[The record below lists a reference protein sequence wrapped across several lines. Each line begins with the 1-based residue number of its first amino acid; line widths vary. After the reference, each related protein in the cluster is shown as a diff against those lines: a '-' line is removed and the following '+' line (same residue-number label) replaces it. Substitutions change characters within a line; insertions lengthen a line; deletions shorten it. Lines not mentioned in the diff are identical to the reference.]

1 MANFLIPVAIGIGA
15 NLLLSLFAPKPP
27 VQQKGRIEDTG
38 VPDAEYGKSL
48 SYPFGKV
55 RKEGLTM
62 MWGIPL
68 KEVVTTERQG
78 GKGGGG
84 GQTTEVY
91 TYFLTAAYPIARK
104 IGSVR
109 RVWMNGVLVYNSETN
124 DEKSLKFIEYT
135 TIYIGNQTTPSSV
148 IQSKESNPV
157 PAFTGMSFL
166 IFNNYPIANYD
177 GTGFPAI
184 DVEVI
189 GESGDN
195 PKIKDILK
203 TICKLASRTDDQ
215 IDVTDIPDD
224 YRIQGFDLLFDGTS
238 FADQLEELMR
248 AFFIVAREPKDKII
262 FKRQE
267 QLSDPI
273 FIPKSSFGS
282 KKFGENPID
291 INEKKLTHFRETPS
305 AVTVSGLNVLKNHET
320 ITVVAKD
327 PSDTHTN
334 ELSFQTKLIDI
345 DEFFMNTAS
354 RILFLGKTQSK
365 TFSKMFLLPAW
376 ENLKVGDIIFTNDN
390 NNYHQELMQITKK
403 VRGVNYLIEIEAT
416 RFQGVEYLPNIP
428 IDNEFQG
435 VGYLPDISINNEF
448 PPDNNTPRPYGR
460 ANAIPIECPI
470 VNNSQDTD
478 IGIYV
483 AIEGN
488 SSFSK
493 GALFYSDDNG
503 SSYDFAVGNVV
514 NSVTGTVLSFSPN
527 FNNASPNFIDDL
539 NWIRVSMNSGQLEPV
554 TLETFLS
561 GKQLGW
567 FSTGEIIAFKNAVIV
582 SNNPL
587 TFDISYTIRGVKGT
601 EPAISKHIIGEKFV
615 LLTNYL
621 VRLPLNL
628 SDINRKY
635 LLKVVPNGLLETDIE
650 DETTHTITLE
660 GLKPF
665 PCAVRGE
672 KDNNDLIITWYRRT
686 RLNGRWI
693 DYIDIAYAAGEL
705 DSYVIKIYDGDT
717 IKREWSVS
725 SARSVVYT
733 ESQQIADWGSVQ
745 TAYTIR
751 VFQNSSYPVPFKES
765 LATII

>member
-27 VQQKGRIEDTG
+27 TQQKGKIEDTG
-38 VPDAEYGKSL
+38 VPDAEYGRSL
-48 SYPFGKV
+48 SYPFGRV

-109 RVWMNGVLVYNSETN
+109 RVWMNSILVYNSETN
-124 DEKSLKFIEYT
+124 DEKSLKFIEHT
-135 TIYIGNQTTPSSV
+135 TIYTGNQTTPSSV

-166 IFNNYPIANYD
+166 IFDNYPIANYD

-184 DVEVI
+184 DIEVI

-215 IDVTDIPDD
+215 IDVTDIPND

-267 QLSDPI
+267 QSSDPI

-291 INEKKLTHFRETPS
+291 LNEKTLTHFRETPS
-305 AVTVSGLNVLKNHET
+305 AVTVSGLNVLKNYET
-320 ITVVAKD
+320 ITAVAKD

-334 ELSFQTKLIDI
+334 ELSFQTRLIDI
-345 DEFFMNTAS
+345 DTLFMNIAS
-354 RILFLGKTQSK
+354 KILFLGKTQSK
-365 TFSKMFLLPAW
+365 TFSKMLLLPAW
-376 ENLKVGDIIFTNDN
+376 ENLKVGDVIFTDDN

-416 RFQGVEYLPNIP
+416 RFQGV
-428 IDNEFQG
+428 
-435 VGYLPDISINNEF
+435 GYLPDISIDNEF
-448 PPDNNTPRPYGR
+448 PPDNDTPRPYGR

-470 VNNSQDTD
+470 VNSRDTD

-488 SSFSK
+488 SSFRK

-503 SSYDFAVGNVV
+503 LSYDFAVGNVV

-527 FNNASPNFIDDL
+527 FNNASPSFIDDS
-539 NWIRVSMNSGQLEPV
+539 NWIRISMNSGQLEPV

-567 FSTGEIIAFKNAVIV
+567 FSTGEIIAFKNAAIV
-582 SNNPL
+582 SSNPL

-628 SDINRKY
+628 SDINREY

-650 DETTHTITLE
+650 EEVSHAITLE

-705 DSYVIKIYDGDT
+705 NSYVVRIYDEST

-745 TAYTIR
+745 SAYTIR

-765 LATII
+765 LATTI

>member
-1 MANFLIPVAIGIGA
+1 VANFLIPVAIGVGA

-27 VQQKGRIEDTG
+27 TQQKGKIEDTG
-38 VPDAEYGKSL
+38 VPDAEYGRSL

-55 RKEGLTM
+55 RKEGLNM

-68 KEVVTTERQG
+68 KEVVTSERQG

-109 RVWMNGVLVYNSETN
+109 RVWMNNILVYNSETN
-124 DEKSLKFIEYT
+124 DEKSLKFIEHT
-135 TIYIGNQTTPSSV
+135 TIYTGNQTTPSSV

-166 IFNNYPIANYD
+166 LFDNYPIANYD
-177 GTGFPAI
+177 GTGFPTV

-189 GESGDN
+189 GESGEN
-195 PKIKDILK
+195 PTIKDILK
-203 TICKLASRTDDQ
+203 TICKLAGRTDDQ
-215 IDVTDIPDD
+215 IDVTDIPNS
-224 YRIQGFDLLFDGTS
+224 YQIRGFDLSYDGTS

-267 QLSDPI
+267 QSSDPI
-273 FIPKSSFGS
+273 FIHKSSFGS

-291 INEKKLTHFRETPS
+291 LNEKKLTHFRETPS
-305 AVTVSGLNVLKNHET
+305 AVTVSGLNVLKNYET
-320 ITVVAKD
+320 ITAVAKD
-327 PSDTHTN
+327 PSDTYVN

-345 DEFFMNTAS
+345 DMFFMNIAS
-354 RILFLGKTQSK
+354 KILFLGKTQSK

-376 ENLKVGDIIFTNDN
+376 ENLKVGDVIFTNDN
-390 NNYHQELMQITKK
+390 NNYHQELLQITKK

-416 RFQGVEYLPNIP
+416 RFQGVGYLPDTD
-428 IDNEFQG
+428 IDNEF
-435 VGYLPDISINNEF
+435 S
-448 PPDNNTPRPYGR
+448 PDNNTPRPYGR
-460 ANAIPIECPI
+460 ADAIPIECPI
-470 VNNSQDTD
+470 VDNQHTD
-478 IGIYV
+478 VGIYV
-483 AIEGN
+483 AIAGN
-488 SSFSK
+488 SSFVR
-493 GALFYSDDNG
+493 GALFYSDNNG
-503 SSYDFAVGNVV
+503 ASYNFAVGNVGK
-514 NSVTGTVLSFSPN
+514 SVTGAVLGFSPN
-527 FNNASPNFIDDL
+527 FNNASPNFIDEL
-539 NWIRVSMNSGQLEPV
+539 NWIRVSMNSGGLEPV

-567 FSTGEIIAFKNAVIV
+567 FSTGEIIAFKNVTIV

-601 EPAISKHIIGEKFV
+601 EPAISKHIVGEKFV

-628 SDINRKY
+628 SDINREY
-635 LLKVVPNGLLETDIE
+635 LFKVVPNGLLETDIE
-650 DETTHTITLE
+650 EEASHTITLE

-665 PCAVRGE
+665 PCAATRE
-672 KDNNDLIITWYRRT
+672 KNNNDLTIIWYRRT

-693 DYIDIAYAAGEL
+693 DYLDIAYAAGEL
-705 DSYVIKIYDGDT
+705 DSYVVRVYDGAT
-717 IKREWSVS
+717 VKREWSVTS
-725 SARSVVYT
+725 SRSVIYT
-733 ESQQIADWGSVQ
+733 EAQQIADWGSIQ
-745 TAYTIR
+745 LAYTVR

-765 LATII
+765 LATIV

>member
-1 MANFLIPVAIGIGA
+1 V
-15 NLLLSLFAPKPP
+15 
-27 VQQKGRIEDTG
+27 TG
-38 VPDAEYGKSL
+38 
-48 SYPFGKV
+48 
-55 RKEGLTM
+55 
-62 MWGIPL
+62 
-68 KEVVTTERQG
+68 
-78 GKGGGG
+78 
-84 GQTTEVY
+84 
-91 TYFLTAAYPIARK
+91 
-104 IGSVR
+104 
-109 RVWMNGVLVYNSETN
+109 
-124 DEKSLKFIEYT
+124 
-135 TIYIGNQTTPSSV
+135 
-148 IQSKESNPV
+148 
-157 PAFTGMSFL
+157 
-166 IFNNYPIANYD
+166 
-177 GTGFPAI
+177 
-184 DVEVI
+184 
-189 GESGDN
+189 
-195 PKIKDILK
+195 
-203 TICKLASRTDDQ
+203 
-215 IDVTDIPDD
+215 
-224 YRIQGFDLLFDGTS
+224 
-238 FADQLEELMR
+238 
-248 AFFIVAREPKDKII
+248 EPKDKII

-267 QLSDPI
+267 QSSDPI

-291 INEKKLTHFRETPS
+291 LNEKKLTHFRETPS
-305 AVTVSGLNVLKNHET
+305 AVTVSGLNVLKNYET
-320 ITVVAKD
+320 ITAVAKD

-345 DEFFMNTAS
+345 DMLFMNIAS
-354 RILFLGKTQSK
+354 KILFLGKTQSK

-376 ENLKVGDIIFTNDN
+376 ENLKVGDIIFTDNN

-416 RFQGVEYLPNIP
+416 RFQGV
-428 IDNEFQG
+428 
-435 VGYLPDISINNEF
+435 GYLPDIPIDNEF
-448 PPDNNTPRPYGR
+448 PPDNNIPRPYNEFPPDNNIPRPYGR

-470 VNNSQDTD
+470 VSSRDAD
-478 IGIYV
+478 MGIYV

-488 SSFSK
+488 SSFNR

-503 SSYDFAVGNVV
+503 LSYDFAVGNVA

-527 FNNASPNFIDDL
+527 FNNASPSFIDDS

-567 FSTGEIIAFKNAVIV
+567 FSTGEIIAFKNAAIV

-601 EPAISKHIIGEKFV
+601 EPAISRHIIGEKFV

-621 VRLPLNL
+621 VRYPLNL
-628 SDINRKY
+628 SDINREY

-650 DETTHTITLE
+650 EEVSHTITLE

-686 RLNGRWI
+686 RLDGRWI

-705 DSYVIKIYDGDT
+705 DSYVVRIYDGNT
-717 IKREWSVS
+717 IKREWSVL

-733 ESQQIADWGSVQ
+733 EAQQIADWGSVQ
-745 TAYTIR
+745 SAYTVR

>member
-1 MANFLIPVAIGIGA
+1 VANFLIPVAIGIGA

-27 VQQKGRIEDTG
+27 TQQKGKIEDTG

-68 KEVVTTERQG
+68 KEVVTSERQG

-109 RVWMNGVLVYNSETN
+109 RVWMNSVLVYNSETN
-124 DEKSLKFIEYT
+124 DERSLKFIEHT
-135 TIYIGNQTTPSSV
+135 TIYTGNQTTPSSV

-166 IFNNYPIANYD
+166 VFNNYPIANYD
-177 GTGFPAI
+177 GTGFPTI
-184 DVEVI
+184 DIEVI
-189 GESGDN
+189 GESGNN

-203 TICKLASRTDDQ
+203 TICKLAGRTDDQ

-267 QLSDPI
+267 QSSDPI

-305 AVTVSGLNVLKNHET
+305 AVTVSGLNFLKNYET

-345 DEFFMNTAS
+345 DMFFMNTAS

-376 ENLKVGDIIFTNDN
+376 ENLKVGDVIFTNDN

-416 RFQGVEYLPNIP
+416 RFQGV
-428 IDNEFQG
+428 
-435 VGYLPDISINNEF
+435 GYLPDIPIDNEF

-470 VNNSQDTD
+470 VNSRDKD

-488 SSFSK
+488 SGFTR

-503 SSYDFAVGNVV
+503 LSYDFAVGNVV

-527 FNNASPNFIDDL
+527 FNNASPSFIDDL

-601 EPAISKHIIGEKFV
+601 EPAISRHIIGEKFV

-621 VRLPLNL
+621 VRFPLNL
-628 SDINRKY
+628 SDINREY

-650 DETTHTITLE
+650 EEVSHTITLE

-672 KDNNDLIITWYRRT
+672 KGNNDLIITWYRRT

-693 DYIDIAYAAGEL
+693 DYIDIAYASGEL
-705 DSYVIKIYDGDT
+705 DGYVVRIYDEST
-717 IKREWSVS
+717 VKREWSVS

-733 ESQQIADWGSVQ
+733 EAQQIADWGSVQ
-745 TAYTIR
+745 SAYTVR

-765 LATII
+765 LATIL

>member
-1 MANFLIPVAIGIGA
+1 VANFLIPVAIGIGA

-27 VQQKGRIEDTG
+27 TQQKGKIEDTG
-38 VPDAEYGKSL
+38 VPDAEYGRSL
-48 SYPFGKV
+48 SYPFGRV

-68 KEVVTTERQG
+68 KEVVTSERQG

-109 RVWMNGVLVYNSETN
+109 RVWMNSVLVYNSETN
-124 DEKSLKFIEYT
+124 DEKSLKFIEHT
-135 TIYIGNQTTPSSV
+135 TIYTGNQTTPSSV

-166 IFNNYPIANYD
+166 VFNNYPIANYD
-177 GTGFPAI
+177 GTGFPTI
-184 DVEVI
+184 DIEVI
-189 GESGDN
+189 GESGNN
-195 PKIKDILK
+195 PKIKNILK
-203 TICKLASRTDDQ
+203 TICKLAGRTDDQ
-215 IDVTDIPDD
+215 IDVTDIPND
-224 YRIQGFDLLFDGTS
+224 YQIQGFDLLFDGTS

-248 AFFIVAREPKDKII
+248 AFFIVTGEPKDKII

-267 QLSDPI
+267 QSSDPI

-291 INEKKLTHFRETPS
+291 LNEKKLTHFRETPS
-305 AVTVSGLNVLKNHET
+305 AVTVSGLNVLKNYET
-320 ITVVAKD
+320 ITAVAKD

-345 DEFFMNTAS
+345 DMLFMNIAS
-354 RILFLGKTQSK
+354 KILFLGKTQSK

-376 ENLKVGDIIFTNDN
+376 ENLKVGDIIFTDNN

-416 RFQGVEYLPNIP
+416 RFQGV
-428 IDNEFQG
+428 
-435 VGYLPDISINNEF
+435 GYLPDIPIDNEF
-448 PPDNNTPRPYGR
+448 PPDNNIPRPYGR

-470 VNNSQDTD
+470 VSSRDAD
-478 IGIYV
+478 MGIYV

-488 SSFSK
+488 SSFNR

-503 SSYDFAVGNVV
+503 LSYDFAIGNVA

-527 FNNASPNFIDDL
+527 FNNASPSFIDDS

-567 FSTGEIIAFKNAVIV
+567 FSTGEIIAFKNAAIV

-601 EPAISKHIIGEKFV
+601 EPAISRHIIGEKFV

-621 VRLPLNL
+621 VRYPLNL
-628 SDINRKY
+628 SDINREY

-650 DETTHTITLE
+650 EEVSHTITLE

-686 RLNGRWI
+686 RLDGRWI

-705 DSYVIKIYDGDT
+705 DSYVVRIYDGDT
-717 IKREWSVS
+717 IKREWSVL

-733 ESQQIADWGSVQ
+733 EAQQIADWGSVQ
-745 TAYTIR
+745 SAYTVR

>member
-27 VQQKGRIEDTG
+27 TQQKGKIEDTG
-38 VPDAEYGKSL
+38 VPDAEYGRSL

-62 MWGIPL
+62 MWGVPL
-68 KEVVTTERQG
+68 KEVVTSERQG

-109 RVWMNGVLVYNSETN
+109 RVWMNSVLVYNSETN

-135 TIYIGNQTTPSSV
+135 TIYTGNQTTPSSV
-148 IQSKESNPV
+148 IQSEESNPV

-166 IFNNYPIANYD
+166 LFNSYPIANYD
-177 GTGFPAI
+177 GTGFPTI
-184 DVEVI
+184 DIEVI
-189 GESGDN
+189 GESGEN

-203 TICKLASRTDDQ
+203 TICKLAGRTDNQ
-215 IDVTDIPDD
+215 IDVTDIPNS
-224 YRIQGFDLLFDGTS
+224 YQIRGFDLSYDGTS

-267 QLSDPI
+267 QSSDPI

-291 INEKKLTHFRETPS
+291 LNEKKLTHFRETPS
-305 AVTVSGLNVLKNHET
+305 AVTVSGLNVLKNYET
-320 ITVVAKD
+320 ITVLARD
-327 PSDTHTN
+327 PSDIHVN

-345 DEFFMNTAS
+345 DVFFMNIAS
-354 RILFLGKTQSK
+354 KILFLGKTQSK

-376 ENLKVGDIIFTNDN
+376 ENLKVGDVIFTNDN
-390 NNYHQELMQITKK
+390 NNYHQELLQITKK
-403 VRGVNYLIEIEAT
+403 VRGVNYLIEIEAI
-416 RFQGVEYLPNIP
+416 R
-428 IDNEFQG
+428 FQG
-435 VGYLPDISINNEF
+435 VGYSPDIPIDNEF
-448 PPDNNTPRPYGR
+448 PPDNNIPRPYGR

-470 VNNSQDTD
+470 VSSRDAD
-478 IGIYV
+478 MGIYV

-488 SSFSK
+488 SSFNR

-503 SSYDFAVGNVV
+503 LSYDFAIGNVA

-567 FSTGEIIAFKNAVIV
+567 FSTGEIIAFKNATIV
-582 SNNPL
+582 SSNPL

-621 VRLPLNL
+621 VRFPLNL
-628 SDINRKY
+628 SDINREY

-650 DETTHTITLE
+650 EEVSHTITLE

-705 DSYVIKIYDGDT
+705 DSYVVRIYDGAT
-717 IKREWSVS
+717 VKREWSVS

-745 TAYTIR
+745 TAYTVR

>member
-1 MANFLIPVAIGIGA
+1 VANFLIPVAIGIGA

-27 VQQKGRIEDTG
+27 TQQKGKIEDTG

-68 KEVVTTERQG
+68 KEVVTSERQG

-109 RVWMNGVLVYNSETN
+109 RVWMNSVLVYNSETN
-124 DEKSLKFIEYT
+124 DERSLKFIEHT
-135 TIYIGNQTTPSSV
+135 TIYTGNQTTPSSV

-166 IFNNYPIANYD
+166 VFNNYPIANYD
-177 GTGFPAI
+177 GTGFPTI
-184 DVEVI
+184 DIEVI
-189 GESGDN
+189 GESGNN

-203 TICKLASRTDDQ
+203 TICKLAGRTDDQ

-267 QLSDPI
+267 QSSDPI

-305 AVTVSGLNVLKNHET
+305 AVTVSGLNFLKNYET

-345 DEFFMNTAS
+345 DMFFMNTAS

-376 ENLKVGDIIFTNDN
+376 ENLKVGDVIFTNDN

-416 RFQGVEYLPNIP
+416 RFQGV
-428 IDNEFQG
+428 
-435 VGYLPDISINNEF
+435 GYLPDIPIDNEF

-470 VNNSQDTD
+470 VNSRDKD

-488 SSFSK
+488 SGFTR

-503 SSYDFAVGNVV
+503 LSYDFAVGNVV

-527 FNNASPNFIDDL
+527 FNNASPSFIDDL

-601 EPAISKHIIGEKFV
+601 EPAISRHIIGEKFV

-621 VRLPLNL
+621 VRFPLNL
-628 SDINRKY
+628 SDINREY

-650 DETTHTITLE
+650 EEVSHTITLE

-672 KDNNDLIITWYRRT
+672 KGNNDLIITWYRRT

-693 DYIDIAYAAGEL
+693 DYIDIAYASGEL
-705 DSYVIKIYDGDT
+705 DGYVVRIYDEST
-717 IKREWSVS
+717 VKREWSVS

-733 ESQQIADWGSVQ
+733 EAQQIADWGSVQ
-745 TAYTIR
+745 SAYTVR
-751 VFQNSSYPVPFKES
+751 VFQNSGYPVPFKES
-765 LATII
+765 LATIV

>member
-1 MANFLIPVAIGIGA
+1 VANFLIPVAIGIGA

-27 VQQKGRIEDTG
+27 TQQKGKIEDTG
-38 VPDAEYGKSL
+38 VPDAEYGRSL
-48 SYPFGKV
+48 SYPFGRV

-68 KEVVTTERQG
+68 KEVVTSERQG

-109 RVWMNGVLVYNSETN
+109 RVWMNSVLVYNSETN
-124 DEKSLKFIEYT
+124 DEKSLKFIEHT
-135 TIYIGNQTTPSSV
+135 TIYTGNQTTPSSV

-166 IFNNYPIANYD
+166 VFNNYPIANYD
-177 GTGFPAI
+177 GTGFPTI
-184 DVEVI
+184 DIEVI
-189 GESGDN
+189 GESGNN

-203 TICKLASRTDDQ
+203 TICKLAGRTDDQ

-267 QLSDPI
+267 QSSDPI

-291 INEKKLTHFRETPS
+291 LNEKKLTHFRETPS
-305 AVTVSGLNVLKNHET
+305 AVTVSGLNVLKNYET

-345 DEFFMNTAS
+345 DMLFMNIAS
-354 RILFLGKTQSK
+354 KILFLGKTQSK

-376 ENLKVGDIIFTNDN
+376 ENLKVGDIIFTDNN

-416 RFQGVEYLPNIP
+416 RFQGV
-428 IDNEFQG
+428 
-435 VGYLPDISINNEF
+435 GYLPDIPIDNEF

-470 VNNSQDTD
+470 VDSQDTD

-488 SSFSK
+488 SSFTR

-503 SSYDFAVGNVV
+503 LSYDFAVDNIA

-527 FNNASPNFIDDL
+527 FNNASPSFIDDL

-561 GKQLGW
+561 GRQLGW
-567 FSTGEIIAFKNAVIV
+567 FSTGEIIAFKNATIV
-582 SNNPL
+582 SSNPL

-601 EPAISKHIIGEKFV
+601 EPAISRHIIGEKFV

-621 VRLPLNL
+621 VRFPLNL
-628 SDINRKY
+628 SDINREY

-650 DETTHTITLE
+650 EEVSHTITLE

-686 RLNGRWI
+686 RLDGRWI

-705 DSYVIKIYDGDT
+705 DSYVVRIYDGNT
-717 IKREWSVS
+717 IKREWSVL

-745 TAYTIR
+745 SAYTVR
-751 VFQNSSYPVPFKES
+751 VFQNSSYPVSFKES

>member
-1 MANFLIPVAIGIGA
+1 VTDFLIPVAIGIGA

-27 VQQKGRIEDTG
+27 TQQKGKIEDTG
-38 VPDAEYGKSL
+38 VPDAEYGRSL
-48 SYPFGKV
+48 SYPFGRV

-68 KEVVTTERQG
+68 KEVITSERQG

-109 RVWMNGVLVYNSETN
+109 RVWMNSVLVYNSETN
-124 DEKSLKFIEYT
+124 DEKSLKFIEHT
-135 TIYIGNQTTPSSV
+135 TIYTGNQTTPSSV

-166 IFNNYPIANYD
+166 VFDNYPIANYD
-177 GTGFPAI
+177 GTGFPTI
-184 DVEVI
+184 DIEVI
-189 GESGDN
+189 GESGNN

-203 TICKLASRTDDQ
+203 TICKLAGRTDDQ
-215 IDVTDIPDD
+215 IDVTDIPND

-267 QLSDPI
+267 QSSDPI

-305 AVTVSGLNVLKNHET
+305 AVTVSGLNFLKNYET

-327 PSDTHTN
+327 PSDIHTN

-345 DEFFMNTAS
+345 DMLFMNIAS
-354 RILFLGKTQSK
+354 KILFLGKTQSK

-376 ENLKVGDIIFTNDN
+376 ENLKVGDVIFTDDN

-416 RFQGVEYLPNIP
+416 RFQGV
-428 IDNEFQG
+428 
-435 VGYLPDISINNEF
+435 GYLPDIPIDNEF

-470 VNNSQDTD
+470 INSRDTD
-478 IGIYV
+478 TGIYV

-488 SSFSK
+488 SSFRK

-503 SSYDFAVGNVV
+503 LSYDFAVGNIA

-527 FNNASPNFIDDL
+527 FNNASPSFIDDS
-539 NWIRVSMNSGQLEPV
+539 NWIRISMNSGQLEPV

-567 FSTGEIIAFKNAVIV
+567 FSTGEIIAFKNAAIV

-628 SDINRKY
+628 SDINREY

-650 DETTHTITLE
+650 DETAHTITLE
-660 GLKPF
+660 GLNPF

-686 RLNGRWI
+686 RLDGRWI

-705 DSYVIKIYDGDT
+705 DSYVVRIYDGAT
-717 IKREWSVS
+717 VKREWSVS

-733 ESQQIADWGSVQ
+733 ELQQIADWGSVQ
-745 TAYTIR
+745 TAYTVR
-751 VFQNSSYPVPFKES
+751 VFQNSSYPVLFKES

>member
-1 MANFLIPVAIGIGA
+1 VANFLIPVAIGIGA

-27 VQQKGRIEDTG
+27 TQQKGKIEDTG
-38 VPDAEYGKSL
+38 VPDAEYGRSL

-68 KEVVTTERQG
+68 KEVVTSERQG

-109 RVWMNGVLVYNSETN
+109 RVWMNSILVYNSETN
-124 DEKSLKFIEYT
+124 DEKSLKFIEHT
-135 TIYIGNQTTPSSV
+135 TIYTGNQTTPSSV

-166 IFNNYPIANYD
+166 VFNNYPIANYD
-177 GTGFPAI
+177 GTGFPTI
-184 DVEVI
+184 DIEVI
-189 GESGDN
+189 GESGNN

-215 IDVTDIPDD
+215 IDVTDIPND

-267 QLSDPI
+267 QSSDPI

-291 INEKKLTHFRETPS
+291 LNEKKLTHFRETPS
-305 AVTVSGLNVLKNHET
+305 AVTVSGLNFLKNYET

-345 DEFFMNTAS
+345 DMFFMNTAS

-376 ENLKVGDIIFTNDN
+376 ENLKVGDVIFTNDN

-416 RFQGVEYLPNIP
+416 RFQGV
-428 IDNEFQG
+428 
-435 VGYLPDISINNEF
+435 GYLPDIPIDNEF

-470 VNNSQDTD
+470 VNSRDAD

-488 SSFSK
+488 SSFRK

-503 SSYDFAVGNVV
+503 LSYDFAVGNVV

-567 FSTGEIIAFKNAVIV
+567 FSTGEIIAFKNATIV
-582 SNNPL
+582 SSNPL

-621 VRLPLNL
+621 VRFPLNL
-628 SDINRKY
+628 SDINREY

-650 DETTHTITLE
+650 EEVSHTITLE

-705 DSYVIKIYDGDT
+705 DSYVVRIYDGAT
-717 IKREWSVS
+717 VKREWSVS

-733 ESQQIADWGSVQ
+733 ESQQIADWGSIQ
-745 TAYTIR
+745 SAYTVR

-765 LATII
+765 LATIV

>member
-27 VQQKGRIEDTG
+27 TQQKGKIEDTG
-38 VPDAEYGKSL
+38 FPDAEYGKSL
-48 SYPFGKV
+48 SYPFGRV

-62 MWGIPL
+62 MWGLPL
-68 KEVVTTERQG
+68 KEVITTKRQG

-84 GQTTEVY
+84 GQTTKGY

-109 RVWMNGVLVYNSETN
+109 RVWMNSVLVYNSETN
-124 DEKSLKFIEYT
+124 DEKSLKFIEHT
-135 TIYIGNQTTPSSV
+135 TIYTGNQTTPSSV

-166 IFNNYPIANYD
+166 IFDNYPIANYD

-184 DVEVI
+184 DIEVI

-203 TICKLASRTDDQ
+203 TICKLASRKDDQ

-334 ELSFQTKLIDI
+334 ELSFQTKLIDV
-345 DEFFMNTAS
+345 DTLFMNIAS
-354 RILFLGKTQSK
+354 KILFLGKTQSK

-376 ENLKVGDIIFTNDN
+376 ENLKVGDVIFTDDN

-416 RFQGVEYLPNIP
+416 RFQGV
-428 IDNEFQG
+428 
-435 VGYLPDISINNEF
+435 GYSPDIPINNEF
-448 PPDNNTPRPYGR
+448 PPDNNSPRPYGR
-460 ANAIPIECPI
+460 ANAIPIEVPI
-470 VNNSQDTD
+470 VNSRDTD

-488 SSFSK
+488 SSFNR

-503 SSYDFAVGNVV
+503 LSYDFAADNIF
-514 NSVTGTVLSFSPN
+514 NSTTGTVLSFSPN
-527 FNNASPNFIDDL
+527 FNNASPSFIDDS
-539 NWIRVSMNSGQLEPV
+539 NWIRVSMNSGELEPV

-567 FSTGEIIAFKNAVIV
+567 FSTGEIIAFKNATIV

-601 EPAISKHIIGEKFV
+601 EPAISRHIIGEKFV

-621 VRLPLNL
+621 VRFPLNL
-628 SDINRKY
+628 SDINREY
-635 LLKVVPNGLLETDIE
+635 LLKVVPDGLLETDIE
-650 DETTHTITLE
+650 DEIAHIITLE

-693 DYIDIAYAAGEL
+693 DYMDIAYAAGEL
-705 DSYVIKIYDGDT
+705 DSYVVRIYDGDT
-717 IKREWSVS
+717 VKREWSVPS
-725 SARSVVYT
+725 TRSVVYT
-733 ESQQIADWGSVQ
+733 EAQQIADWGLVQ
-745 TAYTIR
+745 LAYTVR

>member
-27 VQQKGRIEDTG
+27 TQQKGKIEDTG

-68 KEVVTTERQG
+68 KEVVTSERQG

-109 RVWMNGVLVYNSETN
+109 RVWMNSVLVYNSETN
-124 DEKSLKFIEYT
+124 DERSLKFIEHT
-135 TIYIGNQTTPSSV
+135 TIYTGNQTTPSSV

-166 IFNNYPIANYD
+166 VFNNYPIANYD
-177 GTGFPAI
+177 GTGFPTI
-184 DVEVI
+184 DIEVI
-189 GESGDN
+189 GESGNN

-203 TICKLASRTDDQ
+203 TICKLAGRTDDQ

-267 QLSDPI
+267 QSSDPI

-305 AVTVSGLNVLKNHET
+305 AVTVSGLNFLKNYET

-345 DEFFMNTAS
+345 DMFFMNTAS

-376 ENLKVGDIIFTNDN
+376 ENLKVGDVIFTNDN

-416 RFQGVEYLPNIP
+416 RFQGV
-428 IDNEFQG
+428 
-435 VGYLPDISINNEF
+435 GYLPDIPIDNEF

-470 VNNSQDTD
+470 VNSRDKD

-488 SSFSK
+488 SGFTR

-503 SSYDFAVGNVV
+503 LSYDFAVGNVV

-527 FNNASPNFIDDL
+527 FNNASPSFIDDL

-601 EPAISKHIIGEKFV
+601 EPAISRHIIGEKFV

-621 VRLPLNL
+621 VRFPLNL
-628 SDINRKY
+628 SDINREY

-650 DETTHTITLE
+650 EEVSHTITLE

-672 KDNNDLIITWYRRT
+672 KGNNDLIITWYRRT

-693 DYIDIAYAAGEL
+693 DYIDIAYASGEL
-705 DSYVIKIYDGDT
+705 DGYVVRIYDEST
-717 IKREWSVS
+717 VKREWSVS

-733 ESQQIADWGSVQ
+733 EAQQIADWGSVQ
-745 TAYTIR
+745 SAYTVR
-751 VFQNSSYPVPFKES
+751 VFQNSGYPVPFKES
-765 LATII
+765 LATIV

>member
-27 VQQKGRIEDTG
+27 TQQKGKIEDTG

-48 SYPFGKV
+48 SFPFGRV

-124 DEKSLKFIEYT
+124 DEKSLKFIEHT
-135 TIYIGNQTTPSSV
+135 TIYTGNQTTPSSV

-166 IFNNYPIANYD
+166 VFNNYPIANYN
-177 GTGFPAI
+177 GTGFPTI

-189 GESGDN
+189 GESGNN

-215 IDVTDIPDD
+215 IDVTNIPDD

-305 AVTVSGLNVLKNHET
+305 AVTVSGLNVLKNYET

-345 DEFFMNTAS
+345 DMFFMNTAS

-416 RFQGVEYLPNIP
+416 RFQGVEYLPDIP

-470 VNNSQDTD
+470 VNSRDAD

-488 SSFSK
+488 SSFNR

-503 SSYDFAVGNVV
+503 LSYNFAAGNII
-514 NSVTGTVLSFSPN
+514 NSTTGTVLSFSQN

-554 TLETFLS
+554 TLEKFLS

-567 FSTGEIIAFKNAVIV
+567 FSTGEIIAFKNAAIV
-582 SNNPL
+582 SSNPL

-621 VRLPLNL
+621 VRFPLNL
-628 SDINRKY
+628 SDINREY

-650 DETTHTITLE
+650 EEVSHTITLE

-672 KDNNDLIITWYRRT
+672 KNNNDLIITWHRRT

-693 DYIDIAYAAGEL
+693 DYIDIAYASGEL
-705 DSYVIKIYDGDT
+705 DSYVVRIYDEST
-717 IKREWSVS
+717 VKREWSVS
-725 SARSVVYT
+725 SNRSVVYT
-733 ESQQIADWGSVQ
+733 ELQQIADWGSIQ
-745 TAYTIR
+745 SAYTVR

>member
-27 VQQKGRIEDTG
+27 TQQKGKIEDTG
-38 VPDAEYGKSL
+38 VPDAEYGRSL
-48 SYPFGKV
+48 SYPFGRV

-68 KEVVTTERQG
+68 KEVVTSERQG

-109 RVWMNGVLVYNSETN
+109 RVWMNSVLVYNSETN
-124 DEKSLKFIEYT
+124 DEKSLKFIEHT
-135 TIYIGNQTTPSSV
+135 TIYTGNQTTPSSV

-166 IFNNYPIANYD
+166 LFNNYPIANYD
-177 GTGFPAI
+177 GTGFPTI

-189 GESGDN
+189 GESGNN

-203 TICKLASRTDDQ
+203 TICKLAGRTDDQ
-215 IDVTDIPDD
+215 IDVTDIPND
-224 YRIQGFDLLFDGTS
+224 YQIQGFDLLFDGTS

-248 AFFIVAREPKDKII
+248 AFFIVTGEPKDKII

-267 QLSDPI
+267 QSSDPI

-291 INEKKLTHFRETPS
+291 LNEKKLTHFRETPS
-305 AVTVSGLNVLKNHET
+305 AVTVSGLNVLKNYET
-320 ITVVAKD
+320 ITAVAKD

-345 DEFFMNTAS
+345 DMLFMNIAS
-354 RILFLGKTQSK
+354 KILFLGKTQSK

-376 ENLKVGDIIFTNDN
+376 ENLKVGDIIFTDNN

-416 RFQGVEYLPNIP
+416 RFQGV
-428 IDNEFQG
+428 
-435 VGYLPDISINNEF
+435 GYLPDIPVDNEF
-448 PPDNNTPRPYGR
+448 PPDNNIPRPYNEFPPDNNIPRPYGR

-470 VNNSQDTD
+470 VSSRDAD
-478 IGIYV
+478 MGIYV

-488 SSFSK
+488 SSFNR

-503 SSYDFAVGNVV
+503 LSYDFAIGNVA

-527 FNNASPNFIDDL
+527 FNNASPSFIDDS

-567 FSTGEIIAFKNAVIV
+567 FSTGEIIAFKNAAIV

-601 EPAISKHIIGEKFV
+601 EPAISRHIIGEKFV

-621 VRLPLNL
+621 VRYPLNL
-628 SDINRKY
+628 SDINREY

-650 DETTHTITLE
+650 EEVSHTITLE

-686 RLNGRWI
+686 RLDGRWI

-705 DSYVIKIYDGDT
+705 DSYVVRIYDGNT
-717 IKREWSVS
+717 IKREWSVL

-733 ESQQIADWGSVQ
+733 EAQQIADWGSVQ
-745 TAYTIR
+745 SAYTVR

>member
-1 MANFLIPVAIGIGA
+1 VANFLIPVAIGIGA

-27 VQQKGRIEDTG
+27 TQQKGKIEDTG
-38 VPDAEYGKSL
+38 VPDAEYGRSL
-48 SYPFGKV
+48 SYPFGRV

-68 KEVVTTERQG
+68 KEVVTSERQG

-109 RVWMNGVLVYNSETN
+109 RVWMNSVLVYNSETN
-124 DEKSLKFIEYT
+124 DEKSLKFIEHT
-135 TIYIGNQTTPSSV
+135 TIYTGNQTTPSSV

-166 IFNNYPIANYD
+166 VFNNYPIANYD
-177 GTGFPAI
+177 GTGFPTI
-184 DVEVI
+184 DIEVI
-189 GESGDN
+189 GESGNN
-195 PKIKDILK
+195 PKIKNILK
-203 TICKLASRTDDQ
+203 TICKLAGRTDDQ
-215 IDVTDIPDD
+215 IDVTDIPND
-224 YRIQGFDLLFDGTS
+224 YQIQGFDLLFDGTS

-248 AFFIVAREPKDKII
+248 AFFIVTGEPKDKII

-267 QLSDPI
+267 QSSDPI

-291 INEKKLTHFRETPS
+291 LNEKKLTHFRETPS
-305 AVTVSGLNVLKNHET
+305 AVTVSGLNVLKNYET
-320 ITVVAKD
+320 ITAVAKD

-345 DEFFMNTAS
+345 DMFFMNTAS

-416 RFQGVEYLPNIP
+416 RFQGV
-428 IDNEFQG
+428 
-435 VGYLPDISINNEF
+435 GYLPDIPIDNEF
-448 PPDNNTPRPYGR
+448 PPDNNIPRPYGR

-470 VNNSQDTD
+470 VSSRDAD
-478 IGIYV
+478 MGIYV

-488 SSFSK
+488 SSFNR

-503 SSYDFAVGNVV
+503 LSYDFAVGNVA

-527 FNNASPNFIDDL
+527 FNNASPSFIDDS

-567 FSTGEIIAFKNAVIV
+567 FSTGEIIAFKNAAIV

-601 EPAISKHIIGEKFV
+601 EPAISRHIIGEKFV

-621 VRLPLNL
+621 VRYPLNL
-628 SDINRKY
+628 SDINREY

-650 DETTHTITLE
+650 EEVSHTITLE

-686 RLNGRWI
+686 RLDGRWI

-705 DSYVIKIYDGDT
+705 DSYVVRIYDGNT
-717 IKREWSVS
+717 IKREWSVL

-733 ESQQIADWGSVQ
+733 EAQQIADWGSVQ
-745 TAYTIR
+745 SAYTVR

>member
-27 VQQKGRIEDTG
+27 TQQKGKIEDTG
-38 VPDAEYGKSL
+38 VPDAEYGRSL
-48 SYPFGKV
+48 SYPFGRV

-68 KEVVTTERQG
+68 KEVVTSERQG

-109 RVWMNGVLVYNSETN
+109 RVWMNSVLVYNSETN
-124 DEKSLKFIEYT
+124 DEKSLKFIEHT
-135 TIYIGNQTTPSSV
+135 TIYTGNQTTPSSV

-166 IFNNYPIANYD
+166 VFNNYPIANYD
-177 GTGFPAI
+177 GTGFPTI
-184 DVEVI
+184 DIEVI
-189 GESGDN
+189 GESGNN

-203 TICKLASRTDDQ
+203 TICKLAGRTDDQ

-267 QLSDPI
+267 QSSDPI

-291 INEKKLTHFRETPS
+291 LNEKKLTHFRETPS
-305 AVTVSGLNVLKNHET
+305 AVTVSGLNVLKNYET

-345 DEFFMNTAS
+345 DMLFMNIAS
-354 RILFLGKTQSK
+354 KILFLGKTQSK

-376 ENLKVGDIIFTNDN
+376 ENLKVGDIIFTDNN

-416 RFQGVEYLPNIP
+416 RFQGV
-428 IDNEFQG
+428 
-435 VGYLPDISINNEF
+435 GYLPDIPIDNEF

-470 VNNSQDTD
+470 VDSQDTD

-488 SSFSK
+488 SSFTR

-503 SSYDFAVGNVV
+503 LSYDFAVDNIA

-527 FNNASPNFIDDL
+527 FNNASPSFIDDL

-561 GKQLGW
+561 GRQLGW
-567 FSTGEIIAFKNAVIV
+567 FSTGEIIAFKNATIV
-582 SNNPL
+582 SSNPL

-601 EPAISKHIIGEKFV
+601 EPAISRHIIGEKFV

-621 VRLPLNL
+621 VRFPLNL
-628 SDINRKY
+628 SDINREY

-650 DETTHTITLE
+650 EEVSHTITLE

-686 RLNGRWI
+686 RLDGRWI

-705 DSYVIKIYDGDT
+705 DSYVVRIYDGNT
-717 IKREWSVS
+717 IKREWSVL

-745 TAYTIR
+745 SAYTVR
-751 VFQNSSYPVPFKES
+751 VFQNSSYPVSFKES

>member
-1 MANFLIPVAIGIGA
+1 VANFLIPVAIGIGA

-27 VQQKGRIEDTG
+27 TQQKGKIEDTG
-38 VPDAEYGKSL
+38 VPDAEYGRSL
-48 SYPFGKV
+48 SYPFGRV

-68 KEVVTTERQG
+68 KEVVTSERQG

-109 RVWMNGVLVYNSETN
+109 RVWMNSVLVYNSETN
-124 DEKSLKFIEYT
+124 DEKSLKFIEHT
-135 TIYIGNQTTPSSV
+135 TIYTGNQTTPSSV

-166 IFNNYPIANYD
+166 VFNNYPIANYD
-177 GTGFPAI
+177 GTGFPTI
-184 DVEVI
+184 DIEVI
-189 GESGDN
+189 GESGNN

-267 QLSDPI
+267 QSSDPI

-305 AVTVSGLNVLKNHET
+305 AVTVSGLNFLKNYET

-345 DEFFMNTAS
+345 DMFFMNTAS

-416 RFQGVEYLPNIP
+416 RFQGVGYLPDIP
-428 IDNEFQG
+428 IDNEF
-435 VGYLPDISINNEF
+435 
-448 PPDNNTPRPYGR
+448 PPDDNFPRPYGR

-470 VNNSQDTD
+470 INSQDTD

-488 SSFSK
+488 SSFTK

-503 SSYDFAVGNVV
+503 LSYDFAVGNVV

-527 FNNASPNFIDDL
+527 FNNASPSFIDDL
-539 NWIRVSMNSGQLEPV
+539 NWIRVSMNSGELEPV

-567 FSTGEIIAFKNAVIV
+567 FSTGEIIAFKNAAIV
-582 SNNPL
+582 SNDPL

-601 EPAISKHIIGEKFV
+601 EPAISRHIIGEKFV

-621 VRLPLNL
+621 VRFPLNL
-628 SDINRKY
+628 SDINREY

-650 DETTHTITLE
+650 DETAHTITLE

-705 DSYVIKIYDGDT
+705 DSYVVRIYDGNT
-717 IKREWSVS
+717 IKREWPVS

-733 ESQQIADWGSVQ
+733 EAQQIADWGSVQ
-745 TAYTIR
+745 SAYTVR

>member
-1 MANFLIPVAIGIGA
+1 MANFLIPITVGIGA

-27 VQQKGRIEDTG
+27 TQQKGKIEDTN
-38 VPDAEYGKSL
+38 VPDAEYGRSL

-62 MWGIPL
+62 MWGVPL
-68 KEVVTTERQG
+68 KEVVTSERQG
-78 GKGGGG
+78 GKGGSG

-109 RVWMNGVLVYNSETN
+109 RVWMNGILVYNSETN

-135 TIYIGNQTTPSSV
+135 TIYTGNQTTPSSV

-166 IFNNYPIANYD
+166 VFNGYPIANYD
-177 GTGFPAI
+177 GVGFPAI

-189 GESGDN
+189 GESGET

-203 TICKLASRTDDQ
+203 TICKLAGRTDNQ
-215 IDVTDIPDD
+215 VDVTDIPDS
-224 YRIQGFDLLFDGTS
+224 YQIQGFDLSYDGTS

-267 QLSDPI
+267 QSSDPI

-291 INEKKLTHFRETPS
+291 LNEKKLTHFRETPS
-305 AVTVSGLNVLKNHET
+305 AVTVSGLNVLKNYET
-320 ITVVAKD
+320 ITVLARD
-327 PSDTHTN
+327 PSDIHVN

-345 DEFFMNTAS
+345 DVFFMDIAS
-354 RILFLGKTQSK
+354 KILFLGKTQSK

-376 ENLKVGDIIFTNDN
+376 ENLKVGDVIFTNDN
-390 NNYHQELMQITKK
+390 NNYHQELLQITKK

-416 RFQGVEYLPNIP
+416 RFQGV
-428 IDNEFQG
+428 
-435 VGYLPDISINNEF
+435 GYLPDIPIDNEF

-460 ANAIPIECPI
+460 AEAIPIECPI
-470 VNNSQDTD
+470 VDKRDTD

-483 AIEGN
+483 AIESN
-488 SSFSK
+488 SDFSR
-493 GALFYSDDNG
+493 GALFYSEDNG
-503 SSYDFAVGNVV
+503 LSYNFAVGNIGK
-514 NSVTGTVLSFSPN
+514 SITGTVLSFSPN
-527 FNNASPNFIDDL
+527 FKNASPSFIDNL

-567 FSTGEIIAFKNAVIV
+567 FSTGEIIAFKNVVIV
-582 SNNPL
+582 SNDPL

-601 EPAISKHIIGEKFV
+601 EPAISKHIVGEKFV
-615 LLTNYL
+615 LLTGYL

-628 SDINRKY
+628 FDINREY

-650 DETTHTITLE
+650 EEVFHAITLE

-672 KDNNDLIITWYRRT
+672 KNNNDLIITWYRRT

-693 DYIDIAYAAGEL
+693 DYIDIAYAPGEL
-705 DSYVIKIYDGDT
+705 DSYVVKIYDGAT
-717 IKREWSVS
+717 VKREWSVLS
-725 SARSVVYT
+725 VRSVIYT
-733 ESQQIADWGSVQ
+733 EAEQIADWGAVQ
-745 TAYTIR
+745 PGYTVR
-751 VFQNSSYPVPFKES
+751 VFQNSSYPVPFKEA
-765 LATII
+765 LPTIV

>member
-1 MANFLIPVAIGIGA
+1 VANFLIPVAIGIGA

-27 VQQKGRIEDTG
+27 TQQKGKIEDTG
-38 VPDAEYGKSL
+38 VPDAEYGRSL
-48 SYPFGKV
+48 SYPFGRV

-68 KEVVTTERQG
+68 KEVVTSERQG

-109 RVWMNGVLVYNSETN
+109 RVWMNSVLVYNSETN
-124 DEKSLKFIEYT
+124 DEKSLKFIEHT
-135 TIYIGNQTTPSSV
+135 TIYTGNQTTPSSV

-166 IFNNYPIANYD
+166 VFNNYPIANYD
-177 GTGFPAI
+177 GTGFPTI
-184 DVEVI
+184 DIEVI
-189 GESGDN
+189 GESGNN

-267 QLSDPI
+267 QSSDPI

-305 AVTVSGLNVLKNHET
+305 AVTVSGLNFLKNYET

-345 DEFFMNTAS
+345 DMFFMNTAS

-376 ENLKVGDIIFTNDN
+376 ENLKVGDVIFTNDN

-416 RFQGVEYLPNIP
+416 RFQGV
-428 IDNEFQG
+428 
-435 VGYLPDISINNEF
+435 GYLPDIPIDNEF

-470 VNNSQDTD
+470 VNSRDTD

-567 FSTGEIIAFKNAVIV
+567 FSTGEIIAFKNATIV
-582 SNNPL
+582 SSNPL

-601 EPAISKHIIGEKFV
+601 EPAISRHIIGEKFV

-621 VRLPLNL
+621 VRFPLNL
-628 SDINRKY
+628 SDINREY

-650 DETTHTITLE
+650 EEVSHTITLE

-705 DSYVIKIYDGDT
+705 DSYVVRIYDGAT
-717 IKREWSVS
+717 VKREWSVS

-745 TAYTIR
+745 TAYTVR

>member
-1 MANFLIPVAIGIGA
+1 VANFLIPVAIGIGA

-27 VQQKGRIEDTG
+27 TQQKGKIEDTG
-38 VPDAEYGKSL
+38 VPDAEYGRSL
-48 SYPFGKV
+48 SYPFGRV

-68 KEVVTTERQG
+68 KEVVTSERQG

-109 RVWMNGVLVYNSETN
+109 RVWMNSVLVYNSETN
-124 DEKSLKFIEYT
+124 DEKSLKFIEHT
-135 TIYIGNQTTPSSV
+135 TIYTGNQTTPSSV

-166 IFNNYPIANYD
+166 LFNNYPIANYD
-177 GTGFPAI
+177 GTGFPTI

-189 GESGDN
+189 GESGNN

-203 TICKLASRTDDQ
+203 TICKLAGRTDDQ
-215 IDVTDIPDD
+215 IDVTDIPND
-224 YRIQGFDLLFDGTS
+224 YQIQGFDLLFDGTS

-267 QLSDPI
+267 QSSDPI

-291 INEKKLTHFRETPS
+291 LNEKKLTHFRETPS
-305 AVTVSGLNVLKNHET
+305 AVTVSGLNVLKNYET
-320 ITVVAKD
+320 ITAVAKD

-345 DEFFMNTAS
+345 DMFFMDIAS

-376 ENLKVGDIIFTNDN
+376 ENLKVGDIIFTDDN

-416 RFQGVEYLPNIP
+416 RFQGV
-428 IDNEFQG
+428 
-435 VGYLPDISINNEF
+435 GYLPDIPIDNEF

-460 ANAIPIECPI
+460 ANAIPIECP
-470 VNNSQDTD
+470 VVNSQDTD

-514 NSVTGTVLSFSPN
+514 NSVTGTVLSFSQN

-567 FSTGEIIAFKNAVIV
+567 FSTGEIIAFKNAAIV
-582 SNNPL
+582 SSNPL

-601 EPAISKHIIGEKFV
+601 EPTISKHIIGEKFV

-628 SDINRKY
+628 FDINREY

-650 DETTHTITLE
+650 EEVSHTITLE

-705 DSYVIKIYDGDT
+705 DSYVVRIYDGAT
-717 IKREWSVS
+717 VKREWSVS

-745 TAYTIR
+745 TAYTVR

>member
-1 MANFLIPVAIGIGA
+1 VANFLIPVAIGIGA

-27 VQQKGRIEDTG
+27 TQQKGKIEDTG

-68 KEVVTTERQG
+68 KEVVTSERQG

-109 RVWMNGVLVYNSETN
+109 RVWMNSVLVYNSETN
-124 DEKSLKFIEYT
+124 DERSLKFIEHT
-135 TIYIGNQTTPSSV
+135 TIYTGNQTTPSSV

-166 IFNNYPIANYD
+166 VFNNYPIANYD
-177 GTGFPAI
+177 GTGFPTI
-184 DVEVI
+184 DIEVI
-189 GESGDN
+189 GESGNN

-203 TICKLASRTDDQ
+203 TICKLAGRTDDQ

-267 QLSDPI
+267 QSSDPI

-305 AVTVSGLNVLKNHET
+305 AVTVSGLNFLKNYET

-345 DEFFMNTAS
+345 DMFFMNTAS

-376 ENLKVGDIIFTNDN
+376 ENLKVGDVIFTNDN

-416 RFQGVEYLPNIP
+416 RFQGV
-428 IDNEFQG
+428 
-435 VGYLPDISINNEF
+435 GYLPDIPIDNEF

-470 VNNSQDTD
+470 VNSRDKD

-488 SSFSK
+488 SGFTR

-503 SSYDFAVGNVV
+503 LSYDFAVGNVV

-527 FNNASPNFIDDL
+527 FNNASPSFIDDL

-601 EPAISKHIIGEKFV
+601 EPAISRHIIGEKFV

-621 VRLPLNL
+621 VRFPLNL
-628 SDINRKY
+628 SDINREY

-650 DETTHTITLE
+650 EEVSHTITLE

-672 KDNNDLIITWYRRT
+672 KGNNDLIITWYRRT

-693 DYIDIAYAAGEL
+693 DYIDIAYASGEL
-705 DSYVIKIYDGDT
+705 DGYVVRIYDEST
-717 IKREWSVS
+717 VKREWSVS

-733 ESQQIADWGSVQ
+733 EAQQIADWGSVQ
-745 TAYTIR
+745 SAYTVR

-765 LATII
+765 LATIV

>member
-27 VQQKGRIEDTG
+27 TQQKGKIEDTG
-38 VPDAEYGKSL
+38 VPDAEYGRSL
-48 SYPFGKV
+48 SYPFGRV

-68 KEVVTTERQG
+68 KEVVTSERQG

-109 RVWMNGVLVYNSETN
+109 RVWMNSVLVYNSETN
-124 DEKSLKFIEYT
+124 DEKSLKFIEHT
-135 TIYIGNQTTPSSV
+135 TIYTGNQTTPSSV

-166 IFNNYPIANYD
+166 VFNNYPIANYD
-177 GTGFPAI
+177 GTGFPTI
-184 DVEVI
+184 DIEVI
-189 GESGDN
+189 GESGNN

-267 QLSDPI
+267 QSSDPI

-305 AVTVSGLNVLKNHET
+305 AVTVSGLNFLKNYET

-345 DEFFMNTAS
+345 DMFFMNTAS

-376 ENLKVGDIIFTNDN
+376 ENLKVGDVIFTNDN

-416 RFQGVEYLPNIP
+416 RFQGV
-428 IDNEFQG
+428 
-435 VGYLPDISINNEF
+435 GYLPDIPIDNEF

-470 VNNSQDTD
+470 VNSRDTD

-567 FSTGEIIAFKNAVIV
+567 FSTGEIIAFKNATIV
-582 SNNPL
+582 SSNPL

-601 EPAISKHIIGEKFV
+601 EPAISRHIIGEKFV

-621 VRLPLNL
+621 VRFPLNL
-628 SDINRKY
+628 SDINREY

-650 DETTHTITLE
+650 EEVSHTITLE

-705 DSYVIKIYDGDT
+705 DSYVVRIYDGAT
-717 IKREWSVS
+717 VKREWSVS

-745 TAYTIR
+745 TAYTVR

>member
-1 MANFLIPVAIGIGA
+1 VANFLIPVAIGIGA

-27 VQQKGRIEDTG
+27 TQQKGKIEDTG
-38 VPDAEYGKSL
+38 VPDAEYGRSL
-48 SYPFGKV
+48 SYPFGRV

-68 KEVVTTERQG
+68 KEVVTSERQG

-109 RVWMNGVLVYNSETN
+109 RVWMNSVLVYNSETN
-124 DEKSLKFIEYT
+124 DEKSLKFIEHT
-135 TIYIGNQTTPSSV
+135 TIYTGNQTTPSSV

-166 IFNNYPIANYD
+166 LFNNYPIANYD
-177 GTGFPAI
+177 GTGFPTI

-189 GESGDN
+189 GESGNN

-203 TICKLASRTDDQ
+203 TICKLAGRTDDQ
-215 IDVTDIPDD
+215 IDVTDIPND
-224 YRIQGFDLLFDGTS
+224 YQIQGFDLLFDGTS

-248 AFFIVAREPKDKII
+248 AFFIVTGEPKDKII

-267 QLSDPI
+267 QSSDPI

-291 INEKKLTHFRETPS
+291 FNEKKLTHFRETPS
-305 AVTVSGLNVLKNHET
+305 AVTVSGLNVLKNYET
-320 ITVVAKD
+320 ITAVAKD

-334 ELSFQTKLIDI
+334 EFSFQTKLIDI
-345 DEFFMNTAS
+345 DMFFMNIAS
-354 RILFLGKTQSK
+354 KILFLGKTQSK

-376 ENLKVGDIIFTNDN
+376 ENLKVGDIIFTDNN

-416 RFQGVEYLPNIP
+416 RFQGV
-428 IDNEFQG
+428 
-435 VGYLPDISINNEF
+435 GYLPDIPVDNEF
-448 PPDNNTPRPYGR
+448 PPDNNIPRPYNEFPPDNNIPRPYGR

-470 VNNSQDTD
+470 VSSRDAD
-478 IGIYV
+478 MGIYV

-488 SSFSK
+488 SSFNR

-503 SSYDFAVGNVV
+503 LSYDFAVGNIA

-527 FNNASPNFIDDL
+527 FNNASPSFIDDS

-567 FSTGEIIAFKNAVIV
+567 FSTGEIIAFKNAAIV

-601 EPAISKHIIGEKFV
+601 EPAISRHIIGEKFV

-621 VRLPLNL
+621 VRYPLNL
-628 SDINRKY
+628 SDINREY

-650 DETTHTITLE
+650 EEVSHTITLE

-686 RLNGRWI
+686 RLDGRWI

-705 DSYVIKIYDGDT
+705 DSYVVRIYDGNT
-717 IKREWSVS
+717 IKREWSVL

-733 ESQQIADWGSVQ
+733 EAQQIADWGSVQ
-745 TAYTIR
+745 SAYTVR

>member
-27 VQQKGRIEDTG
+27 TQQKGKIEDTG
-38 VPDAEYGKSL
+38 VPDAEYGRSL

-62 MWGIPL
+62 MWGVPL
-68 KEVVTTERQG
+68 KEVVTSERQG

-109 RVWMNGVLVYNSETN
+109 RVWMNSVLVYNSETN

-135 TIYIGNQTTPSSV
+135 TIYTGNQTTPSSV

-166 IFNNYPIANYD
+166 VFNNYPIANYG
-177 GTGFPAI
+177 GTGFPTI

-189 GESGDN
+189 GESGSN

-203 TICKLASRTDDQ
+203 TICKLAGRTDSQ
-215 IDVTDIPDD
+215 IDVTDIPDS
-224 YRIQGFDLLFDGTS
+224 YQIQGFDLSYDGTS

-267 QLSDPI
+267 QSSDPI
-273 FIPKSSFGS
+273 FIPKGSFGS

-291 INEKKLTHFRETPS
+291 LNEKKLTHFRETPS
-305 AVTVSGLNVLKNHET
+305 TVTVSGLNVLKNYET
-320 ITVVAKD
+320 ITAVAKD
-327 PSDTHTN
+327 PSDIHVN

-345 DEFFMNTAS
+345 DVFFMNIAS
-354 RILFLGKTQSK
+354 KILFLGKTQSK

-376 ENLKVGDIIFTNDN
+376 ENLKVGDVIFTNDN
-390 NNYHQELMQITKK
+390 NNYHQELLQITKK
-403 VRGVNYLIEIEAT
+403 VKGVGYLIEIEAT
-416 RFQGVEYLPNIP
+416 RFQGV
-428 IDNEFQG
+428 
-435 VGYLPDISINNEF
+435 GYLPDTPIDNEF
-448 PPDNNTPRPYGR
+448 PPDNNTPSPYGR
-460 ANAIPIECPI
+460 ADAIPIECPI
-470 VNNSQDTD
+470 VDSRDTD

-483 AIEGN
+483 AIVGN
-488 SSFSK
+488 SSFTK
-493 GALFYSDDNG
+493 GALFYSDNNG
-503 SSYDFAVGNVV
+503 ASYNFAVANIA
-514 NSVTGTVLSFSPN
+514 NSVTGTVLGFSSN
-527 FNNASPNFIDDL
+527 FNNASPNFIDEL

-567 FSTGEIIAFKNAVIV
+567 FSTGEIIAFKNAAIV
-582 SNNPL
+582 SSNPL
-587 TFDISYTIRGVKGT
+587 TFDISYTIRGAKGT

-628 SDINRKY
+628 SDINREY

-650 DETTHTITLE
+650 EEVSHTITLE

-665 PCAVRGE
+665 PASIRGQ
-672 KDNNDLIITWYRRT
+672 KNGNDLTISWYRRT
-686 RLNGRWI
+686 RLNGRWT
-693 DYIDIAYAAGEL
+693 DYVDVPYAAGEL
-705 DSYVIKIYDGDT
+705 DSYTVRIYDGAAV
-717 IKREWSVS
+717 KREWLVTTL
-725 SARSVVYT
+725 RSVVYT
-733 ESQQIADWGSVQ
+733 EAQQIADWGSVQ
-745 TAYTIR
+745 STYTVR
-751 VFQNSSYPVPFKES
+751 VFQNSSYPVSFKES

>member
-1 MANFLIPVAIGIGA
+1 MANFLVPVAIGIGA

-27 VQQKGRIEDTG
+27 TQQKGKIEDTG
-38 VPDAEYGKSL
+38 VPDAEYGRSL
-48 SYPFGKV
+48 SYPFGRV

-68 KEVVTTERQG
+68 KEVVTSERQG

-109 RVWMNGVLVYNSETN
+109 RVWMNSVLVYNSETN
-124 DEKSLKFIEYT
+124 DEKSLKFIEHT
-135 TIYIGNQTTPSSV
+135 TIYTGNQTTPSSV

-166 IFNNYPIANYD
+166 LFNNYPIANYD
-177 GTGFPAI
+177 GTGFPTI
-184 DVEVI
+184 DIEVI
-189 GESGDN
+189 GESGNN

-203 TICKLASRTDDQ
+203 TICKLAGRTDDQ
-215 IDVTDIPDD
+215 IDVTDIPND
-224 YRIQGFDLLFDGTS
+224 YQIQGFDLLFDGTS

-248 AFFIVAREPKDKII
+248 AFFIVTGEPKDKII

-267 QLSDPI
+267 QSSDPI

-291 INEKKLTHFRETPS
+291 LNEKKLTHFRETPS
-305 AVTVSGLNVLKNHET
+305 AVTVSGLNVLKNYET
-320 ITVVAKD
+320 ITAVAKD

-345 DEFFMNTAS
+345 DMFFMNTAS

-376 ENLKVGDIIFTNDN
+376 ENLKVGDIIFTDNN

-416 RFQGVEYLPNIP
+416 RFQGV
-428 IDNEFQG
+428 
-435 VGYLPDISINNEF
+435 GYLPDIPIDNEF
-448 PPDNNTPRPYGR
+448 PPDNNIPRPYGR

-470 VNNSQDTD
+470 VSSRDTD
-478 IGIYV
+478 MGIYV

-488 SSFSK
+488 SSFNR

-503 SSYDFAVGNVV
+503 LSYDFAVGNVA

-527 FNNASPNFIDDL
+527 FNNASPSFIDDS

-567 FSTGEIIAFKNAVIV
+567 FSTGEIIAFKNAAIV

-601 EPAISKHIIGEKFV
+601 EPAISRHIIGEKFV

-621 VRLPLNL
+621 VRYPLNL
-628 SDINRKY
+628 SDINREY

-650 DETTHTITLE
+650 EEVSHTITLE

-686 RLNGRWI
+686 RLDGRWI

-705 DSYVIKIYDGDT
+705 DSYVVRIYDGNT
-717 IKREWSVS
+717 IKREWPVS

-733 ESQQIADWGSVQ
+733 EAQQIADWGSVQ
-745 TAYTIR
+745 SAYTVR

>member
-1 MANFLIPVAIGIGA
+1 VANFLIPIAIGVGA

-62 MWGIPL
+62 MWGLPL
-68 KEVVTTERQG
+68 KEVVTSERQG

-109 RVWMNGVLVYNSETN
+109 RVWMNSILVYNSETN
-124 DEKSLKFIEYT
+124 DEKSLKFIEHT
-135 TIYIGNQTTPSSV
+135 TIYTGNQTTPSSV

-166 IFNNYPIANYD
+166 LFNNYPIANYD

-203 TICKLASRTDDQ
+203 TICKLAGRTDDQ
-215 IDVTDIPDD
+215 IDVTDIPND

-267 QLSDPI
+267 QSSDPI

-291 INEKKLTHFRETPS
+291 LNEKKLTHFRETPS
-305 AVTVSGLNVLKNHET
+305 AVTVSGLNVLKNYET

-345 DEFFMNTAS
+345 DMFFMNIAS
-354 RILFLGKTQSK
+354 KILFLGKTQSK
-365 TFSKMFLLPAW
+365 TFSKMLLLPAW
-376 ENLKVGDIIFTNDN
+376 ENLKVGDVIFTNDN

-416 RFQGVEYLPNIP
+416 RFQGV
-428 IDNEFQG
+428 
-435 VGYLPDISINNEF
+435 GYLPDIPIDNEF

-460 ANAIPIECPI
+460 ANAIPIEVPI
-470 VNNSQDTD
+470 VNSRDTD

-488 SSFSK
+488 SSFRK

-503 SSYDFAVGNVV
+503 LSYDFAVGNVV

-527 FNNASPNFIDDL
+527 FNNASPSFIDDS
-539 NWIRVSMNSGQLEPV
+539 NWIRISMNSGQLEPV

-567 FSTGEIIAFKNAVIV
+567 FSTGEIIAFKNAAIV
-582 SNNPL
+582 SSNPL
-587 TFDISYTIRGVKGT
+587 IFDISYTIRGVKGT

-628 SDINRKY
+628 SDINREY

-650 DETTHTITLE
+650 DETAHTITLE

-705 DSYVIKIYDGDT
+705 NSYVVRIYDEST
-717 IKREWSVS
+717 VKREWSVS

-733 ESQQIADWGSVQ
+733 ESQQIADWGSIQ
-745 TAYTIR
+745 SAYTVR

-765 LATII
+765 LATIV

>member
-1 MANFLIPVAIGIGA
+1 
-15 NLLLSLFAPKPP
+15 
-27 VQQKGRIEDTG
+27 
-38 VPDAEYGKSL
+38 
-48 SYPFGKV
+48 
-55 RKEGLTM
+55 

-109 RVWMNGVLVYNSETN
+109 RVWMNSVLVYNSETN
-124 DEKSLKFIEYT
+124 DEKSLKFIEHT
-135 TIYIGNQTTPSSV
+135 TIYTGNQTTPSSV

-166 IFNNYPIANYD
+166 IFDNYPIANYD

-184 DVEVI
+184 DIEVI
-189 GESGDN
+189 GESEDN

-203 TICKLASRTDDQ
+203 TICKLASRKDDQ

-334 ELSFQTKLIDI
+334 ELSFQTKLIDV
-345 DEFFMNTAS
+345 DTLFMNIAS
-354 RILFLGKTQSK
+354 KILFLGKTQSK

-376 ENLKVGDIIFTNDN
+376 ENLKVGDVIFTDDN

-416 RFQGVEYLPNIP
+416 RFQGVGYSPDIP
-428 IDNEFQG
+428 ID
-435 VGYLPDISINNEF
+435 NEF
-448 PPDNNTPRPYGR
+448 PPDNNSPRPYGR

-470 VNNSQDTD
+470 VDTRDTD

-488 SSFSK
+488 SSFNR

-503 SSYDFAVGNVV
+503 LSYDFAAGNII
-514 NSVTGTVLSFSPN
+514 NSTTGTVLSFSPN
-527 FNNASPNFIDDL
+527 FNNASPSFIDDS
-539 NWIRVSMNSGQLEPV
+539 NWIRVSMNSGELEPV

-567 FSTGEIIAFKNAVIV
+567 FSTGEIIAFKNAAIV

-601 EPAISKHIIGEKFV
+601 EPVISRHIIGEKFV

-621 VRLPLNL
+621 VRFPLNL
-628 SDINRKY
+628 SDINREY

-650 DETTHTITLE
+650 DEIAHTITLE

-705 DSYVIKIYDGDT
+705 DSYVVRIYDGDT
-717 IKREWSVS
+717 VKREWSVPS
-725 SARSVVYT
+725 TRSVVYT

-745 TAYTIR
+745 SAYTVR

-765 LATII
+765 LATIS

>member
-1 MANFLIPVAIGIGA
+1 MANFLIPIAIGVGA

-48 SYPFGKV
+48 SYSFGKV

-68 KEVVTTERQG
+68 KEVVTSEGQG
-78 GKGGGG
+78 GKGGSS

-124 DEKSLKFIEYT
+124 DEKSLKFIEHT
-135 TIYIGNQTTPSSV
+135 TIYTGNQTTPSSV
-148 IQSKESNPV
+148 IQSKESNLV

-166 IFNNYPIANYD
+166 LFNNYPIANYD

-195 PKIKDILK
+195 PKIKNILK
-203 TICKLASRTDDQ
+203 TICKLAGRTDDQ

-267 QLSDPI
+267 QSSDPI

-291 INEKKLTHFRETPS
+291 LNEKKLTHFRETPS
-305 AVTVSGLNVLKNHET
+305 AVTVSGLNVLKNYET
-320 ITVVAKD
+320 ITAVAKD

-345 DEFFMNTAS
+345 DMFFMDIAS

-376 ENLKVGDIIFTNDN
+376 ENLKVGDIIFTDDN

-416 RFQGVEYLPNIP
+416 RFQGV
-428 IDNEFQG
+428 
-435 VGYLPDISINNEF
+435 GYLPDIPIDNEF

-460 ANAIPIECPI
+460 ANAIPIECP
-470 VNNSQDTD
+470 VVNSQDTD

-567 FSTGEIIAFKNAVIV
+567 FSTGEIIAFKNAAIV
-582 SNNPL
+582 SSNPL

-601 EPAISKHIIGEKFV
+601 EPTISKHIIGEKFV

-628 SDINRKY
+628 FDINREY

-650 DETTHTITLE
+650 EEVSHTITLE

-705 DSYVIKIYDGDT
+705 DSYVVRIYDEST
-717 IKREWSVS
+717 VKREWSVS

-745 TAYTIR
+745 SAYTVR

>member
-1 MANFLIPVAIGIGA
+1 MTDFLIPVAIGIGA

-27 VQQKGRIEDTG
+27 TQQKGKIEDTG
-38 VPDAEYGKSL
+38 VPDAEYGRSL
-48 SYPFGKV
+48 SYPFGRV

-68 KEVVTTERQG
+68 KEVITSERQG

-109 RVWMNGVLVYNSETN
+109 RVWMNSVLVYNSETN
-124 DEKSLKFIEYT
+124 DEKSLKFIEHT
-135 TIYIGNQTTPSSV
+135 TIYTGNQTTPSSV

-166 IFNNYPIANYD
+166 VFDNYPIANYD
-177 GTGFPAI
+177 GTGFPTI
-184 DVEVI
+184 DIEVI
-189 GESGDN
+189 GESGNN

-203 TICKLASRTDDQ
+203 TICKLAGRTDDQ
-215 IDVTDIPDD
+215 IDVTDIPND

-267 QLSDPI
+267 QSSDPI

-305 AVTVSGLNVLKNHET
+305 AVTVSGLNFLKNYET

-327 PSDTHTN
+327 PSDIHTN

-345 DEFFMNTAS
+345 DMLFMNIAS
-354 RILFLGKTQSK
+354 KILFLGKTQSK

-376 ENLKVGDIIFTNDN
+376 ENLKVGDVIFTDDN

-416 RFQGVEYLPNIP
+416 RFQGV
-428 IDNEFQG
+428 
-435 VGYLPDISINNEF
+435 GYLPDIPIDNEF

-470 VNNSQDTD
+470 INSRDTD
-478 IGIYV
+478 TGIYV

-488 SSFSK
+488 SSFRK

-503 SSYDFAVGNVV
+503 LSYDFAVGNIA

-527 FNNASPNFIDDL
+527 FNNASPSFIDDS
-539 NWIRVSMNSGQLEPV
+539 NWIRISMNSGQLEPV

-567 FSTGEIIAFKNAVIV
+567 FSTGEIIAFKNAAIV

-628 SDINRKY
+628 SDINREY

-650 DETTHTITLE
+650 DETAHTITLE
-660 GLKPF
+660 GLNPF

-686 RLNGRWI
+686 RLDGRWI

-705 DSYVIKIYDGDT
+705 DSYVVRIYDGAT
-717 IKREWSVS
+717 VKREWSVS

-733 ESQQIADWGSVQ
+733 ELQQIADWGSVQ
-745 TAYTIR
+745 TAYTVR
-751 VFQNSSYPVPFKES
+751 VFQNSSYPVLFKES

>member
-1 MANFLIPVAIGIGA
+1 VANFLIPVAIGIGA

-27 VQQKGRIEDTG
+27 TQQKGKIEDTG
-38 VPDAEYGKSL
+38 VPDAEYGRSL

-91 TYFLTAAYPIARK
+91 TYFLTAAYPIARR

-109 RVWMNGVLVYNSETN
+109 RVWMNSVLVYNSETN
-124 DEKSLKFIEYT
+124 DEKSLKFIEHT
-135 TIYIGNQTTPSSV
+135 TIYTGNQTTPSSV

-166 IFNNYPIANYD
+166 IFDNYPIANYD
-177 GTGFPAI
+177 GTGFPTI
-184 DVEVI
+184 DIEVI

-203 TICKLASRTDDQ
+203 TICKLAGRTDDQ

-267 QLSDPI
+267 QSSNPI

-291 INEKKLTHFRETPS
+291 LNEKKLTHFRETPS
-305 AVTVSGLNVLKNHET
+305 AVTVSGLNVLKNYET
-320 ITVVAKD
+320 ITAVAKD

-345 DEFFMNTAS
+345 DMFFMNIAS
-354 RILFLGKTQSK
+354 KILFLGKTQSK

-376 ENLKVGDIIFTNDN
+376 ENLKVGDVIFTNDN

-416 RFQGVEYLPNIP
+416 RFQGV
-428 IDNEFQG
+428 
-435 VGYLPDISINNEF
+435 GYLPDIPIDNEF

-470 VNNSQDTD
+470 VNSRDTD

-567 FSTGEIIAFKNAVIV
+567 FSTGEIIAFKNATIV
-582 SNNPL
+582 SSNPL

-621 VRLPLNL
+621 VRFPLNL
-628 SDINRKY
+628 SDINREY

-650 DETTHTITLE
+650 EEVSHTITLE

-705 DSYVIKIYDGDT
+705 DSYVVRIYDGAT
-717 IKREWSVS
+717 VKREWSVS

-733 ESQQIADWGSVQ
+733 ESQQIADWGSIQ
-745 TAYTIR
+745 SAYTVR

-765 LATII
+765 LATIV